1 MRASRR
7 QTSDEKPEISADF
20 LAQLR
25 RLLETHWATE
35 PVDSRLRELDAAIDA
50 GARDDIEKLVGQIF
64 QGMIAFDARFLARAQ
79 YAAVQWLRDWDKA
92 QRQGPASPPT
102 ALAEDHLPRIQR
114 IERHLMEV
122 LANYGKTMHT
132 IGLAKETVAVRGTAR
147 KLREGLRVLAHP
159 KTPQVEEAPAPDEEE
174 KVKHAG

>member
-1 MRASRR
+1 MSTSRQQAS
-7 QTSDEKPEISADF
+7 DDKPEISVDF

-25 RLLETHWATE
+25 RLLETNWATE

-50 GARDDIEKLVGQIF
+50 GARDDIEELVGQLF
-64 QGMIAFDARFLARAQ
+64 QAMIAFDARFLARAQ
-79 YAAVQWLRDWDKA
+79 YAAIQWLGDWDKA
-92 QRQGPASPPT
+92 QRNGPALPPK
-102 ALAEDHLPRIQR
+102 ALAEDHLPRLER

-132 IGLAKETVAVRGTAR
+132 IGLAKETEAVRGAAR

-159 KTPQVEEAPAPDEEE
+159 KTPQADEAPTPEEE
-174 KVKHAG
+174 RVKHAG